1 VSEGAPAGQFSTSV
15 ESKDRTTS
23 VRLLGAADMET
34 RTVLEAF
41 LAKLHAD
48 ALAGGTAQVIVDFRG
63 LRFLSSSCLKALV
76 GWITTLQALPD
87 QHRYRV
93 VLVSGPEARWQRHT
107 LRALWALAT
116 DIVTIQT

>member
-1 VSEGAPAGQFSTSV
+1 VSGAAPAGQFSTIV
-15 ESKDRTTS
+15 ESKDRTIS
-23 VRLLGAADMET
+23 VRLIGAADME
-34 RTVLEAF
+34 VKAALEAF
-41 LAKLHAD
+41 LAKLHAE
-48 ALAGGTAQVIVDFRG
+48 ALAGDTAQVIVDFRG

-76 GWITTLQALPD
+76 GWITTLQALPE

-93 VLVSGPEARWQRHT
+93 VLVSGPEVRWQRHT